1 MSAKKDGKDEVVR
14 PGRRIPTAIPDIDI
28 TTEFQEISSQLEM
41 LGLSPYEAKAY
52 VALVA
57 HGCGD
62 ANTIAK
68 TATIPRTSS
77 YKILESLKA
86 KGFALATTG
95 RPIMYK
101 PESPEKIKDRTISS
115 FEGMFEKLEFL
126 HEIVR
131 ERGEPQLVYTIT
143 DKGKV
148 LQKIGELLEKS
159 SRSFIISTP
168 KFSELKDR
176 LSKKMVGAIK
186 RGIDITIVTAP
197 LQKVPETF
205 RAKNVK
211 IIRKKGLLATD
222 VISDNERALIAAPD
236 LEACGYTDNA
246 ILAAHL
252 ERFLQILIKY

>member
-1 MSAKKDGKDEVVR
+1 MSRYETEKRLKAAV
-14 PGRRIPTAIPDIDI
+14 PDIDI
-28 TTEFQEISSQLEM
+28 TKEFQEISNKLEM
-41 LGLSPYEAKAY
+41 RGLSPYEAKAY

-62 ANTIAK
+62 ANTIAR
-68 TATIPRTSS
+68 TASIPRTSS

-86 KGFALATTG
+86 KGFAIATTG
-95 RPIMYK
+95 RPIIYK
-101 PESPEKIKDRTISS
+101 PEAPERIKEKTVGELDL
-115 FEGMFEKLEFL
+115 MFEKLEFL

-143 DKGKV
+143 NKEKV
-148 LQKIGELLEKS
+148 LEKIGELLDKS
-159 SRSFIISTP
+159 SRSFTLSTP
-168 KFSELKDR
+168 KLSEVKDR
-176 LSKKMVGAIK
+176 LNKKIQNAVK

-197 LQKVPETF
+197 LQKVPEQF
-205 RAKNVK
+205 KAKNV
-211 IIRKKGLLATD
+211 IVIRKKGLLATD

-252 ERFLQILIKY
+252 ERFLQILIRH